1 MAKGAQLVTA
11 QQNPAAATTKLAL
24 PTPFAIQ
31 VPPVNKT
38 EKTAFEN
45 AHRSGSVNHRNGT
58 EGRNRF
64 ATTSHRGSSLS
75 FLPPNARRRDDDED
89 VGCGAEDGTSS
100 SLLTSGGT
108 TIETASETT
117 ECHSMARVPA
127 RVAASRTTSDAVAS
141 SAPGAAPAS
150 DLT

>member
-24 PTPFAIQ
+24 PTPLAVQ
-31 VPPVNKT
+31 VPAMSNT
-38 EKTAFEN
+38 EKTAFET
-45 AHRSGSVNHRNGT
+45 AQRSGSVNHWNGI
-58 EGRNRF
+58 EGRKRF
-64 ATTSHRGSSLS
+64 ARTSHRGSSLS
-75 FLPPNARRRDDDED
+75 FLPPSAARRRDDD
-89 VGCGAEDGTSS
+89 VGCGVEDCESS
-100 SLLTSGGT
+100 SLLTRGGT
-108 TIETASETT
+108 TIETTSETT

-127 RVAASRTTSDAVAS
+127 RVAASRTTSVAVAS

>member
-24 PTPFAIQ
+24 QTLFAVQ
-31 VPPVNKT
+31 VPPIKRS
-38 EKTAFEN
+38 EKTAFET
-45 AHRSGSVNHRNGT
+45 AQRSGSVNHWNGI

-64 ATTSHRGSSLS
+64 AMTSHRGASL
-75 FLPPNARRRDDDED
+75 FLPPNAARRRAEG
-89 VGCGAEDGTSS
+89 VGCGIEAGELS
-100 SLLTSGGT
+100 SLLTRGGT
-108 TIETASETT
+108 TIETTSETT

-127 RVAASRTTSDAVAS
+127 RVAASRTTSVAVAS